1 MANPV
6 DWTGHWHTRWR
17 GGGAVLELT
26 QVGQKVTGTYPLYNG
41 RIEAE
46 SQGRLLVGDWIE
58 PKRRGNFLFTLAPD
72 GQSFMGRFDSGEWWT
87 GGRSDPDDLA
97 QASAVDRSTPRQL
110 LKSFL
115 MAANAT
121 HDGLFESLGPVL
133 AALDFSAAEGEL
145 LLGDKI
151 AYAQDLMHVLEQL
164 TFRLWELPQVT
175 DGPPVTVTLQQPATG
190 KTFPL
195 TFRREAPDPGG
206 WRIVLPPRATLQA
219 ALATLLADRGGKLPP
234 PDAYRALTDPRA
246 TMRTLLLEVPHWYT
260 GGRTHVLRTMNL
272 SQIHPAIR
280 EQEAELFAQYLK
292 QILDRIGRIL
302 WQEIPND
309 ASTRTPYVHFQH
321 PLGNIVLAP
330 VAEEGGMVWQ
340 FTPDTL
346 TSLRS
351 LYAAFE
357 DMPLVDPPAAPSYL
371 APYFRLRA
379 TLRAWFPRLL
389 VRTGT
394 LEHWQWAALGILP
407 ALAAGLAWGLTWIIL
422 RCWFGRRPTTGLDRQ
437 FKANFLWPLRLFL
450 LGVLWYFGLPF
461 LGLPEGIHQI
471 VRTIVAVV
479 LVASGTLLAY
489 NLVSLTG
496 AKFYQRVVET
506 PGYKEEMLVALLA
519 GICKIIVLVLGMLFL
534 AEALA
539 LPYTSV
545 LAGLGIG
552 GLAVALAARSTLE
565 NFLAG
570 FILYADRPVSIGD
583 FCRYGTHSGS
593 VESIGL
599 RSTRIRSP
607 EQTLVTVPNGEFVNM
622 QIENFTRRGRMLLKT
637 LLQLRCE
644 TSRDQLRYVLAKLRE
659 LLLAHPRVTDR
670 PARVRFVGFGA
681 HSLDLEVFAYINTTD
696 GEEFLA
702 IQEDLF
708 LHMIDIIT
716 ESGTSLAFP
725 SQVHYIAQDPGLD
738 AARTQAAEAAVE
750 TWRSEGRL
758 PFPAFASKDREA
770 LYNTLAYPPP
780 GSPEVCVKQPA
791 QER

>member
-1 MANPV
+1 
-6 DWTGHWHTRWR
+6 
-17 GGGAVLELT
+17 
-26 QVGQKVTGTYPLYNG
+26 
-41 RIEAE
+41 
-46 SQGRLLVGDWIE
+46 
-58 PKRRGNFLFTLAPD
+58 
-72 GQSFMGRFDSGEWWT
+72 
-87 GGRSDPDDLA
+87 
-97 QASAVDRSTPRQL
+97 
-110 LKSFL
+110 
-115 MAANAT
+115 
-121 HDGLFESLGPVL
+121 
-133 AALDFSAAEGEL
+133 
-145 LLGDKI
+145 
-151 AYAQDLMHVLEQL
+151 
-164 TFRLWELPQVT
+164 
-175 DGPPVTVTLQQPATG
+175 
-190 KTFPL
+190 
-195 TFRREAPDPGG
+195 
-206 WRIVLPPRATLQA
+206 
-219 ALATLLADRGGKLPP
+219 
-234 PDAYRALTDPRA
+234 
-246 TMRTLLLEVPHWYT
+246 
-260 GGRTHVLRTMNL
+260 
-272 SQIHPAIR
+272 
-280 EQEAELFAQYLK
+280 
-292 QILDRIGRIL
+292 
-302 WQEIPND
+302 
-309 ASTRTPYVHFQH
+309 
-321 PLGNIVLAP
+321 
-330 VAEEGGMVWQ
+330 
-340 FTPDTL
+340 
-346 TSLRS
+346 
-351 LYAAFE
+351 
-357 DMPLVDPPAAPSYL
+357 
-371 APYFRLRA
+371 
-379 TLRAWFPRLL
+379 
-389 VRTGT
+389 
-394 LEHWQWAALGILP
+394 
-407 ALAAGLAWGLTWIIL
+407 
-422 RCWFGRRPTTGLDRQ
+422 
-437 FKANFLWPLRLFL
+437 
-450 LGVLWYFGLPF
+450 
-461 LGLPEGIHQI
+461 
-471 VRTIVAVV
+471 
-479 LVASGTLLAY
+479 
-489 NLVSLTG
+489 
-496 AKFYQRVVET
+496 
-506 PGYKEEMLVALLA
+506 
-519 GICKIIVLVLGMLFL
+519 MLFL

-738 AARTQAAEAAVE
+738 AARSQAAEAAVE

-758 PFPAFASKDREA
+758 PFPAFAPKDREA